1 MTAVGLATQRARTSV
16 WFSRG
21 LWNRWVNNRKTMIC
35 RRLMSYILKYG
46 PQSRKRNLKSLVFIL
61 NKGKHNHSCNQ
72 HYCCRIHGTV
82 RQRDIDRF
90 CDDIRCCFEYPWT
103 SPWKKSCNVYSNV
116 CMKCF
121 TIYLVRNDLINQC
134 NQSINVSKPWDRM
147 SKIRVMA
154 LASDVSYR
162 LSVSGRSKFERHT
175 YTCSHYMYM
184 WITTLT
190 VITKGLLQC
199 VCIRK
204 KCYLNINVNAF

>member
-1 MTAVGLATQRARTSV
+1 MAWRLLAWRRKEPEHQLGSTGASETDGLTIERPWYVVDSCRTF
-16 WFSRG
+16 W
-21 LWNRWVNNRKTMIC
+21 
-35 RRLMSYILKYG
+35 KYG
-46 PQSRKRNLKSLVFIL
+46 PRSRKRNLKSLVFIL
-61 NKGKHNHSCNQ
+61 NKLKHNHSCNQ

-121 TIYLVRNDLINQC
+121 TMYLVRNDLLNQC
-134 NQSINVSKPWDRM
+134 NQSINVSKPWDMM

-154 LASDVSYR
+154 LASGVSYR
-162 LSVSGRSKFERHT
+162 LSISGRSKFERNT

-184 WITTLT
+184 
-190 VITKGLLQC
+190 
-199 VCIRK
+199 
-204 KCYLNINVNAF
+204 